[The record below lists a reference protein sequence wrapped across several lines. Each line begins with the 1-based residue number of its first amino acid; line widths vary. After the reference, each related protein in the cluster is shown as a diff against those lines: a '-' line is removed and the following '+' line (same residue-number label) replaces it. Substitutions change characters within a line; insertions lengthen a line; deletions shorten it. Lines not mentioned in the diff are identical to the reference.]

1 MDTIEL
7 DIVYQTYPVP
17 GLKNYLVIEAETGD
31 VVDSVDMCTLSFLH
45 GSATSEPLEWTAIED
60 SPKFLTK
67 VGGTRKK

>member
-7 DIVYQTYPVP
+7 DIVYQYFPLA
-17 GLKNYLVIEAETGD
+17 GLKSYVVIEAETGD
-31 VVDSVDMCTLSFLH
+31 VVDSVDMCSLHYLH
-45 GSATSEPLEWTAIED
+45 GESTQLPLEWTAVED